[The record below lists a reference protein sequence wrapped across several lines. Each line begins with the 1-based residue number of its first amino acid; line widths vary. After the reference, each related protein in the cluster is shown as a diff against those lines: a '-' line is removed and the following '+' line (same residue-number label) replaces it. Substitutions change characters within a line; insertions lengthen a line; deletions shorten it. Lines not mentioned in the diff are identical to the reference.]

1 MSSGSAFAF
10 AFATDSTGGIS
21 SVMGS
26 YRRHPTNRFAP
37 CSPMSFWNTGAAPS
51 NPPEPVPWN

>member
-1 MSSGSAFAF
+1 MISGSAFAS
-10 AFATDSTGGIS
+10 TIDSTGGGIS
-21 SVMGS
+21 SVMSS